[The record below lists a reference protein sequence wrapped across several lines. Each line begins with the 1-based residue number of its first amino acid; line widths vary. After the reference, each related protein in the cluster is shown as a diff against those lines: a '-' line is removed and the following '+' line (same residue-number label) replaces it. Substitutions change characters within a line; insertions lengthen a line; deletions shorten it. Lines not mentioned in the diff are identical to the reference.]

1 MEAPDPNATALA
13 DTTTS
18 AAGGAAAGGD
28 RIAAGAVA
36 ADAAS
41 TVATSTG
48 AGFGAH
54 TGAIVVIPGS
64 PALVPDLSPRDQ
76 VNQVARDFL
85 APILEA
91 AEAAQQPVDLVYAA
105 GEKEYT
111 AHTGSFAAWGA
122 PQVTVSAGNY
132 LPELVARFL
141 MLSAIGRELRIRRSY
156 RVGTDAHADASSS
169 IVSSLDLAPIDF
181 AGADHAHTY
190 DARTIAL
197 AEFIDTEALTLVVL
211 DGSIALAPRAPRQLG
226 PWASEVT
233 QWCEELL
240 GQGAAAKPLHLPAA
254 VTADW
259 VEVCGQFAGVEPL
272 QQWLQE
278 ADVMAPG
285 LWAAL
290 AIYASDHP
298 ELETSLYFSDRE
310 SGVGRFFA
318 QWIHRG

>member
-1 MEAPDPNATALA
+1 MQAPDPNATALVN
-13 DTTTS
+13 TTR
-18 AAGGAAAGGD
+18 AAAS
-28 RIAAGAVA
+28 V
-36 ADAAS
+36 
-41 TVATSTG
+41 
-48 AGFGAH
+48 AGFDAH
-54 TGAIVVIPGS
+54 PGAIVVIPGS
-64 PALVPDLSPRDQ
+64 PALVPGLSPRDQ
-76 VNQVARDFL
+76 LNQVARDFL

-91 AEAAQQPVDLVYAA
+91 AEAARQPIDLVYAA

-141 MLSAIGRELRIRRSY
+141 MLSAIGRELPIRRSY
-156 RVGTDAHADASSS
+156 RVGTDAYADASSS
-169 IVSSLDLAPIDF
+169 IVSSLDLGLKDHAPIDF

-190 DARTIAL
+190 DPRTIAL

>member
-1 MEAPDPNATALA
+1 MQAPDPNATALVN
-13 DTTTS
+13 TTR
-18 AAGGAAAGGD
+18 AAAS
-28 RIAAGAVA
+28 V
-36 ADAAS
+36 
-41 TVATSTG
+41 

-54 TGAIVVIPGS
+54 PGAIVVIPGS

-76 VNQVARDFL
+76 LNQVARDFL

-91 AEAAQQPVDLVYAA
+91 AEAARQPIDLVYAG

-141 MLSAIGRELRIRRSY
+141 MLSAIGRELPIRRSY
-156 RVGTDAHADASSS
+156 RLGTDAHADASSS
-169 IVSSLDLAPIDF
+169 IVSSLDLGPKDQAPIDF
-181 AGADHAHTY
+181 VGADHAHTY
-190 DARTIAL
+190 DPRSIAL

-240 GQGAAAKPLHLPAA
+240 GHGAAAKPLHLPAA

>member
-1 MEAPDPNATALA
+1 MQAPDPNATALA
-13 DTTTS
+13 DTTR
-18 AAGGAAAGGD
+18 AAAS
-28 RIAAGAVA
+28 V
-36 ADAAS
+36 
-41 TVATSTG
+41 

-54 TGAIVVIPGS
+54 PGAIVVIPGS
-64 PALVPDLSPRDQ
+64 PALMPGLSPRDQ
-76 VNQVARDFL
+76 LNQVARDFL

-91 AEAAQQPVDLVYAA
+91 AEAARQPIDLVYAA

-122 PQVTVSAGNY
+122 PLVTVSAGNY

-141 MLSAIGRELRIRRSY
+141 MLSAIGRELPIRRSY
-156 RVGTDAHADASSS
+156 RFGTDAHADASSS
-169 IVSSLDLAPIDF
+169 IVSSLDLGPKDQAPIDF

-197 AEFIDTEALTLVVL
+197 AEFIDTAALTLVVL

-240 GQGAAAKPLHLPAA
+240 GQGAAAKPLHLPEA

-290 AIYASDHP
+290 AIYARDHP

-310 SGVGRFFA
+310 SGVGRFLA